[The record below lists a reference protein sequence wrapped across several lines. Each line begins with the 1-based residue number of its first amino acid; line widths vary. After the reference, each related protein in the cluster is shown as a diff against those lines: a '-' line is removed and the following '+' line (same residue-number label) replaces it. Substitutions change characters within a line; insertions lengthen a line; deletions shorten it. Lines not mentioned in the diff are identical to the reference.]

1 MTAARTAKDLEYRYQ
16 FSRAFAE
23 VMGICDDARRT
34 VEATAKEIEKL
45 EYELSFRLAYD
56 ENDKIVSMLN
66 ASADIINIKGNRLS
80 IESTNFYLSEDGSI
94 VATSGYLGFLE
105 VSECEINKCTIDDCV
120 INDTCTIK
128 GTLVAAQI
136 HAGGL
141 GMCGIGYDNYIN
153 EYDPIHNWESY
164 SIYAGGG
171 RVDVASALG
180 GTVSLYGGVA
190 SVTIETGGI
199 IITSPSGASINGDE
213 IVTESGLT
221 EIYNRLKALEEA
233 QNGSS
238 YDDCD
243 HVSNLVTSGAT
254 ETVNVVCPTCNAYRQ
269 SAKTTYVCSSC
280 NAAYRYIYDGS
291 CGHTWVVDS
300 WA

>member
-105 VSECEINKCTIDDCV
+105 VSECAINKCTIDDCV
-120 INDTCTIK
+120 INDTCTIY
-128 GTLVAAQI
+128 GTLKADLIHSSEDGMASISYAQN
-136 HAGGL
+136 AL
-141 GMCGIGYDNYIN
+141 GIGVYTLSTQYAVLALTD
-153 EYDPIHNWESY
+153 
-164 SIYAGGG
+164 SI
-171 RVDVASALG
+171 VLG
-180 GTVSLYGGVA
+180 G
-190 SVTIETGGI
+190 SVTLEER
-199 IITSPSGASINGDE
+199 TSGNGFVADAYGAAINSNGSVAMRAPDGVDIVTESSARINGDE
-213 IVTESGLT
+213 IVTESKLT
-221 EIYNRLKALEEA
+221 AIYNRLTALE
-233 QNGSS
+233 
-238 YDDCD
+238 
-243 HVSNLVTSGAT
+243 GA
-254 ETVNVVCPTCNAYRQ
+254 
-269 SAKTTYVCSSC
+269 
-280 NAAYRYIYDGS
+280 
-291 CGHTWVVDS
+291 
-300 WA
+300 